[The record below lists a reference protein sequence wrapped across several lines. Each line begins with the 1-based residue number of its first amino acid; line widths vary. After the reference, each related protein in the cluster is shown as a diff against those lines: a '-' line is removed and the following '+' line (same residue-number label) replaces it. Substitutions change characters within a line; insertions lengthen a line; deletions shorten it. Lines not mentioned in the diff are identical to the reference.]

1 MPAPGL
7 YEATFERKAGATVN
21 PDLADGDWVMRCEM
35 RTLDD
40 IRALGGNDMADDRC
54 FATADRVSQTNLAL
68 YRAFV
73 QPFVR
78 AIANPALAD
87 TWRRLHPLRLQY
99 EMFSN
104 ANPMMAWVSGWAE
117 QARNRRRPASNDNPF
132 VAIQESVS
140 NQIVAGL
147 DAWRV
152 AAENFSERLFM
163 AVYSSQP
170 FQAAMG
176 INPANDQ
183 PLRRAPKSA
192 LHHELMNK
200 RIGELK
206 SQISTGGTREAII
219 RALIF
224 VGMGRAAVDERGFEA
239 LQRIREKYTDL
250 TLTKFK
256 AIVREQFYMLLLD
269 TEGALSA
276 IPSMLPAE
284 PENRQKA
291 FDLVK
296 EVLSARGELSADDRE
311 RLQRVSRLFGK
322 EDRLTVVRN
331 QSAAARG
338 TTSKAS

>member
-1 MPAPGL
+1 M
-7 YEATFERKAGATVN
+7 
-21 PDLADGDWVMRCEM
+21 
-35 RTLDD
+35 
-40 IRALGGNDMADDRC
+40 
-54 FATADRVSQTNLAL
+54 
-68 YRAFV
+68 
-73 QPFVR
+73 
-78 AIANPALAD
+78 
-87 TWRRLHPLRLQY
+87 
-99 EMFSN
+99 
-104 ANPMMAWVSGWAE
+104 
-117 QARNRRRPASNDNPF
+117 
-132 VAIQESVS
+132 QENVS

-152 AAENFSERLFM
+152 AAENFSERLFL
-163 AVYSSQP
+163 AVYGSQP

-176 INPANDQ
+176 INPANDR

-200 RIGELK
+200 RISELK

-224 VGMGRAAVDERGFEA
+224 VGIGRAAVDERGFEA
-239 LQRIREKYTDL
+239 LRRIREKYTDL
-250 TLTKFK
+250 SLTKFK

-276 IPSMLPAE
+276 IPSMLPPE

-291 FDLVK
+291 LDLIK

-311 RLQRVSRLFGK
+311 RLQRISRLLGK

-331 QSAAARG
+331 QSSTARG